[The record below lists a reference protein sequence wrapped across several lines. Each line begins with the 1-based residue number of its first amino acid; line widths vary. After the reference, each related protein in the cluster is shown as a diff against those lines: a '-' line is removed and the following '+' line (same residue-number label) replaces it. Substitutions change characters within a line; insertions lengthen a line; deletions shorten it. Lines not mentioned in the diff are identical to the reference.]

1 MTSELTIPCRYD
13 QLPVLA
19 DWIGQLAVA
28 MSLPRTAA
36 YRLDLVLAETV
47 TNIIEHGCTDIEGRE
62 IVIRCNRKA
71 DGVAVEIT
79 DDARPY
85 DPTAREEPGS
95 ASAASD
101 LESANPNGRG
111 ILLMRR
117 YTREMR
123 YRYENGRNILT
134 LTLPLE

>member
-1 MTSELTIPCRYD
+1 VTSELTIPCRYD

-19 DWIGQLAVA
+19 DWIGELAGA
-28 MSLPRTAA
+28 MSLPRTVA
-36 YRLDLVLAETV
+36 YRLDLILAEAV

-62 IVIRCNRKA
+62 IVIRCDREA
-71 DGVAVEIT
+71 DAVAVEIT

-85 DPTAREEPGS
+85 NPTAREEP

-101 LESANPNGRG
+101 LEAANPNGRG

>member
-1 MTSELTIPCRYD
+1 VTSELTIPCRYD

-19 DWIGQLAVA
+19 EWIGQLAVA
-28 MSLPRTAA
+28 MSLPRTVA
-36 YRLDLVLAETV
+36 YRLDLVLAEAV

-62 IVIRCNRKA
+62 IVIRCDREA

-85 DPTAREEPGS
+85 DPTAREEP
-95 ASAASD
+95 ASAAAD
-101 LESANPNGRG
+101 LEAANPNGRG

-123 YRYENGRNILT
+123 YRYENGRNLLT
-134 LTLPLE
+134 LILPLE

>member
-19 DWIGQLAVA
+19 DWIGQLAVV
-28 MSLPRTAA
+28 MSLPRTVA
-36 YRLDLVLAETV
+36 YRLDLVLAEAV

-62 IVIRCNRKA
+62 IVIRCDLERDA
-71 DGVAVEIT
+71 LAVEIT

-85 DPTAREEPGS
+85 DPTAREEP
-95 ASAASD
+95 ASAAAD
-101 LESANPNGRG
+101 LEAANPNGRG

-117 YTREMR
+117 YTREIR

>member
-28 MSLPRTAA
+28 MSLPRTVA
-36 YRLDLVLAETV
+36 YRLDLVLAEAV

-62 IVIRCNRKA
+62 IVIRCDCEA
-71 DGVAVEIT
+71 DAVAVEIS

-85 DPTAREEPGS
+85 DPTAREEP
-95 ASAASD
+95 ASAAAD
-101 LESANPNGRG
+101 LDAANPNGRG
-111 ILLMRR
+111 IMPMRR

-123 YRYENGRNILT
+123 YRYENGRNLLT
-134 LTLPLE
+134 LILPLE

>member
-28 MSLPRTAA
+28 MSLPRTVA
-36 YRLDLVLAETV
+36 YRLDLVLAEAV
-47 TNIIEHGCTDIEGRE
+47 TNIIEHGFTNIEGRE
-62 IVIRCNRKA
+62 MVIRCDREA
-71 DGVAVEIT
+71 DAVAVEIT

-85 DPTAREEPGS
+85 DPTAREES
-95 ASAASD
+95 ASAAAD
-101 LESANPNGRG
+101 LETANPNGRG

-123 YRYENGRNILT
+123 YRYENGRNMLT
-134 LTLPLE
+134 LILPLE